1 MITETYTLQVGDLS
15 VRVIKK
21 PIKNMHLGVYPPSGW
36 VRVAAPLR
44 LSEEA
49 IRAAVLSRL
58 TWIRR
63 QQRKF
68 IGQERISPREYVS
81 GESHYYLG
89 RRYRLRVHSTTQ
101 AGRVEHSHAH
111 FIDLHCR
118 QGASKDH
125 KERLVLAWHRQSLQ
139 ERIPGLVAHYEPIL
153 GVKVAEWGIKC
164 MKTRW
169 GTCNIRAKR
178 IWLNLDLAQHPEP
191 CLEYVV
197 VHEMAHLLE
206 RLHND
211 RFKNILDRAMPHWRH
226 VKDQLKEGLPLI
238 LPESEDEREQ

>member
-1 MITETYTLQVGDLS
+1 MGTETFTLRVNDLS
-15 VRVIKK
+15 VLVVKK
-21 PIKNMHLGVYPPSGW
+21 PIKNLHLGVYPPTGW

-58 TWIRR
+58 SWIRK

-68 IGQERISPREYVS
+68 LGQERISPREYVS

-89 RRYRLRVHSTTQ
+89 RRYRLRIHATTQ
-101 AGRVEHSHAH
+101 AGRIELTHAH
-111 FIDLHCR
+111 YIDLHCR
-118 QGASKDH
+118 QGASKDL
-125 KERLVLAWHRQSLQ
+125 KERLVQAWHRQSLQ
-139 ERIPGLVAHYEPIL
+139 ERIPELIAQYEPIL
-153 GVKVAEWGIKC
+153 RVKVAEWGIKR

-169 GTCNIRAKR
+169 GTCNIRARR
-178 IWLNLDLAQHPEP
+178 IWLNLDLAQYPEP

-197 VHEMAHLLE
+197 VHEMTHLLE

-211 RFKNILDRAMPHWRH
+211 RFKGILDRVMPHWRQ
-226 VKDQLKEGLPLI
+226 VKDKLKEGLPLV
-238 LPESEDEREQ
+238 LPESEDENE

>member
-1 MITETYTLQVGDLS
+1 MITETFTLQVSDLS
-15 VRVIKK
+15 VQVVKK
-21 PIKNMHLGVYPPSGW
+21 PIKNLHLGVYPPTGW

-44 LSEEA
+44 LSEEE

-58 TWIRR
+58 SWIRK
-63 QQRKF
+63 QQLKF
-68 IGQERISPREYVS
+68 LGQERTSPREYVS

-89 RRYRLRVHSTTQ
+89 RRYRLRIHSTTQ
-101 AGRVEHSHAH
+101 AGRIELSHAH

-125 KERLVLAWHRQSLQ
+125 KERLVQAWHRQSLQ
-139 ERIPGLVAHYEPIL
+139 ERIPELIAQYEPML
-153 GVKVAEWGIKC
+153 RVKVAEWGIKR

-178 IWLNLDLAQHPEP
+178 IWLNLDLAQYPEP

-197 VHEMAHLLE
+197 VHEMTHLLE

-211 RFKNILDRAMPHWRH
+211 RFKGILDRVMPHWRQ
-226 VKDQLKEGLPLI
+226 VKNKLKEGLPLV
-238 LPESEDEREQ
+238 LPESEDENE